1 MRNKIYKL
9 KVTNEQFEN
18 FVSNKVY
25 VNLRKG
31 KVYENYSQ
39 LVSDYK
45 KTEYVSID
53 DFVLD
58 DEIVNY
64 SSLEDQEL
72 WFDVDKYIL
81 DDENVLLIVAIFQ

>member
-31 KVYENYSQ
+31 KVYENYNQ

-58 DEIVNY
+58 EEVVNY

-81 DDENVLLIVAIFQ
+81 DDENVLLIVAIFR

>member
-31 KVYENYSQ
+31 KVYENYNQ

-81 DDENVLLIVAIFQ
+81 DGENVLLIVAIFR